1 MAQVEIITGKE
12 RRRGWTREQKE
23 AILAEAFAPGVNIR
37 AFSRQADISTGLLYK
52 WRRTVWKM
60 KREPAFAR
68 LVALAAT
75 APALSASAATS
86 PAGTVPL
93 PVPAA
98 ELPAIEIDMQGNKV
112 RIPPTMPSA
121 LASAMIRALVRV

>member
-12 RRRGWTREQKE
+12 RRRGWPREQKE

-75 APALSASAATS
+75 APATFSSGATVSSTCRRQCATHGSFETGLDRLSAFAPRMNLRYRVELSQ
-86 PAGTVPL
+86 
-93 PVPAA
+93 A
-98 ELPAIEIDMQGNKV
+98 ERDEL
-112 RIPPTMPSA
+112 SF
-121 LASAMIRALVRV
+121 